1 MWDFDPAE
9 SVKEKFGKLF
19 EVKGVRGIRKLV
31 KEIAVTAATGQH
43 ENELVGRAKIPL
55 KVSTL
60 QSKRQLRCVYA
71 FFLGDSR
78 FWYDNVVQPRQE
90 KQNQQTGCGKST
102 TDVRF

>member
-1 MWDFDPAE
+1 MCLEVWDFDPAE

-55 KVSTL
+55 KVSIL
-60 QSKRQLRCVYA
+60 QSKATQMCLR
-71 FFLGDSR
+71 FFFRGFPLL
-78 FWYDNVVQPRQE
+78 V
-90 KQNQQTGCGKST
+90 
-102 TDVRF
+102 